1 MQDAN
6 YVNNRKSNASNDI
19 KHMWQRLQS
28 DEMAIHTQ
36 DLLLFFI
43 MCVCKENSYHS
54 FVIVFINSKG
64 TYETQYERQYPQFV

>member
-36 DLLLFFI
+36 DLLLFFV
-43 MCVCKENSYHS
+43 CVYVKKTHIIHLSLCL
-54 FVIVFINSKG
+54 
-64 TYETQYERQYPQFV
+64 